1 MQKKENCINKKI
13 TDSAAKL
20 FLLDF
25 ASTFCLGVF
34 RCKGDRSVSSEHSKN
49 TKCTL
54 QVHKCFENLQMRD
67 NLLPLGWL

>member
-49 TKCTL
+49 TKQFFLTC
-54 QVHKCFENLQMRD
+54 
-67 NLLPLGWL
+67 LPYGYKKILGL